1 LNEYLSYETVS
12 LIKKI
17 IAIILSCAVV
27 LVPFSRIVPNLSTW
41 LVRDRMR
48 DLYRRLR
55 LVEAGIP
62 AEPTA
67 SRLDVLQSDLESIE
81 KSANLL
87 GVPIRHSD
95 LFFELKT
102 HIHLVRQRLESLRAV
117 SQNEIRKVS

>member
-1 LNEYLSYETVS
+1 
-12 LIKKI
+12 
-17 IAIILSCAVV
+17 
-27 LVPFSRIVPNLSTW
+27 VPFSRIVPNLSTW

-55 LVEAGIP
+55 LVEAEIP

-67 SRLDVLQSDLESIE
+67 SQLDVLQSDLESIE
-81 KSANLL
+81 KSANHL

-102 HIHLVRQRLESLRAV
+102 HIHLVRQRLELLRGV
-117 SQNEIRKVS
+117 SQSGIRKVS